1 MFSAHPGAQKNMQD
15 FGADDFIS
23 KPFESNKLLE
33 RIEAQLSNQKQMR

>member
-1 MFSAHPGAQKNMQD
+1 MEE

-33 RIEAQLSNQKQMR
+33 RIEAQLPEQKQIL